1 MGKLFEDV
9 YISISGDPVHASIKE
24 LDRYS
29 SYLVSTLKMKQFE
42 EISIRF
48 CSGEEIRDLNSKYRD
63 LDKPTDILSFH
74 LPGPCNDQ
82 DLGDLYLCVEE
93 FEDQFKLGDAR
104 KLLFF
109 LVSHGFLHLLGW
121 THETPEKFDEMML
134 RQESLVDGFLK
145 NQDISKVEGHGN

>member
-1 MGKLFEDV
+1 MTNTI
-9 YISISGDPVHASIKE
+9 ISISGDPVHASIE
-24 LDRYS
+24 DLD
-29 SYLVSTLKMKQFE
+29 SYGGFLVTTLEMQRFE
-42 EISIRF
+42 GISIRF
-48 CSGEEIRDLNSKYRD
+48 CSREEIRDLNLQYRD

-74 LPGPCNDQ
+74 LPGPSPEH

-121 THETPEKFDEMML
+121 THETPEKFQEMMQ
-134 RQESLVDGFLK
+134 RQENLVKGFLK
-145 NQDISKVEGHGN
+145 SQEPSRAEDYGN